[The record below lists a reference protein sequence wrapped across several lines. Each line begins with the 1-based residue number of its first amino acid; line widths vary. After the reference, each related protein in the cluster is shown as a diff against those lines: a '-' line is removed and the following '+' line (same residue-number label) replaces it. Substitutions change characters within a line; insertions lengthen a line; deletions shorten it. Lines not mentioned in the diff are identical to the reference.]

1 MSVKTRAAARLAKH
15 LVISLGSMI
24 AIYVAFTFM
33 PADVFLMILGG
44 TGLAF
49 FSYQLFKIYVSM
61 EEMAENRK
69 K

>member
-15 LVISLGSMI
+15 LAVILSVISL
-24 AIYVAFTFM
+24 IYVSFM
-33 PADVFLMILGG
+33 FMSADVLLMILGG
-44 TGLAF
+44 AGF
-49 FSYQLFKIYVSM
+49 VFSMVQVFKIYVSI